1 MKKSNYLIIFLL
13 CITPVLS
20 AENVSSA
27 ARSAMI
33 VGTVMDSVLNE
44 PIEYANIVLGEQ
56 ESKIQVTGTISREDG
71 TFVLANIKPGD
82 YMLTVNFIGYY
93 SKALENIR
101 VTQDER
107 EINLGEIQLQQS
119 VLELGGVE
127 ATAERAAIEYQ
138 IDKKVINVSKQYTAA
153 SGSAVDVLENVPSVT
168 VDIEGNV
175 ALRSSSS
182 FRVLIDGRPT
192 ILDNS
197 DALRQIPA
205 SSIENIEII
214 TNPSAKYDPEGT
226 SGILNIITKKNTMNG
241 INGMVN
247 TSAGVNNKY
256 SSDVLLNYRT
266 SNFNIYAGGNYA
278 SRFYP
283 GTSEQRNATFL
294 PDATSYINSIGDRS
308 RQFDYYGFRTGI
320 DWNISERDLLGV
332 GIRYSDRT
340 FGRSNE
346 LDYDEWREPG
356 GIPNSYISLSESE
369 RGGEDWSAVLNY
381 RRQFDKKGHELTAEI
396 DYEQESNNEINLDEL
411 FAQQD
416 IIESGRR
423 AVERGPESDL
433 RAKLDYVL
441 PLREKDRFEA
451 GYQGRVSSSQEENLV
466 YEFLPDAGDYVF
478 QNDFSHLTDYSR
490 TIHSLY
496 ALYAASFGRLGV
508 QGGMRGE
515 YTFRTVEMAGET
527 ESATIDRWDYF
538 PTVHA
543 SFELGENQ
551 QSMASY
557 TRRIERA
564 RGYYLEPFLTWT
576 DAYNVRTG
584 NPSIEPEYIDS
595 YEASYQRNIGSNLV
609 SLEGYYRVTHNKIE
623 RVQSVYSDNVMLR
636 TVDNVGQDYTLGA
649 ELMVNMDLGRWWN
662 ANVMGNLYR
671 YRVEGILYDEALARQ
686 SRNWD
691 VRVNNIFNATSSLR
705 FQVNLSYNSPSVS
718 AQGRR
723 EGFFATNVAARQSFL
738 DDHLEIIFQVR
749 DVFATAKYEG
759 LSSGPDFYRE
769 FYFTRES
776 PVYTLTLSYLINN
789 FKRDRRGS
797 GQGVDAGGGGFDD
810 M

>member
-175 ALRSSSS
+175 ALRGSSS

-278 SRFYP
+278 
-283 GTSEQRNATFL
+283 
-294 PDATSYINSIGDRS
+294 
-308 RQFDYYGFRTGI
+308 
-320 DWNISERDLLGV
+320 
-332 GIRYSDRT
+332 
-340 FGRSNE
+340 
-346 LDYDEWREPG
+346 
-356 GIPNSYISLSESE
+356 
-369 RGGEDWSAVLNY
+369 
-381 RRQFDKKGHELTAEI
+381 
-396 DYEQESNNEINLDEL
+396 
-411 FAQQD
+411 
-416 IIESGRR
+416 
-423 AVERGPESDL
+423 
-433 RAKLDYVL
+433 
-441 PLREKDRFEA
+441 
-451 GYQGRVSSSQEENLV
+451 
-466 YEFLPDAGDYVF
+466 
-478 QNDFSHLTDYSR
+478 
-490 TIHSLY
+490 
-496 ALYAASFGRLGV
+496 
-508 QGGMRGE
+508 
-515 YTFRTVEMAGET
+515 
-527 ESATIDRWDYF
+527 
-538 PTVHA
+538 
-543 SFELGENQ
+543 
-551 QSMASY
+551 
-557 TRRIERA
+557 
-564 RGYYLEPFLTWT
+564 
-576 DAYNVRTG
+576 
-584 NPSIEPEYIDS
+584 
-595 YEASYQRNIGSNLV
+595 
-609 SLEGYYRVTHNKIE
+609 
-623 RVQSVYSDNVMLR
+623 
-636 TVDNVGQDYTLGA
+636 
-649 ELMVNMDLGRWWN
+649 
-662 ANVMGNLYR
+662 
-671 YRVEGILYDEALARQ
+671 
-686 SRNWD
+686 
-691 VRVNNIFNATSSLR
+691 
-705 FQVNLSYNSPSVS
+705 
-718 AQGRR
+718 
-723 EGFFATNVAARQSFL
+723 
-738 DDHLEIIFQVR
+738 
-749 DVFATAKYEG
+749 
-759 LSSGPDFYRE
+759 
-769 FYFTRES
+769 
-776 PVYTLTLSYLINN
+776 
-789 FKRDRRGS
+789 
-797 GQGVDAGGGGFDD
+797 
-810 M
+810 